1 MQFELRLLQLSVI
14 AAELLGESRELAQA
28 RAPVLVAFFL
38 EGEHFPHAE
47 PAMLSGPAKRDAPLF
62 QQTHEVL
69 ARDVQEIRGLL
80 SRDFLADRHD
90 RDGVAAGHDF
100 SDALQYIEDGRRDRG
115 RLAVRADQLALGSSA
130 LGRLDHVF
138 HGTRQRRDLR
148 LLVRWRRHGRH
159 PTNLVFQRAND
170 RAHGSL
176 HSAAYDRPVANAT
189 QNDSTATTVSKLSPN
204 SNAHAY
210 GQLPAKWMR
219 STSAARMPGSGIL
232 RGAARAL

>member
-38 EGEHFPHAE
+38 EGEHFLDAE

-90 RDGVAAGHDF
+90 RDGVAARHDF

-115 RLAVRADQLALGSSA
+115 RLAVRADQLA

-170 RAHGSL
+170 RAHGSF
-176 HSAAYDRPVANAT
+176 HSEAYDRPVANAT

-204 SNAHAY
+204 S
-210 GQLPAKWMR
+210 
-219 STSAARMPGSGIL
+219 
-232 RGAARAL
+232 